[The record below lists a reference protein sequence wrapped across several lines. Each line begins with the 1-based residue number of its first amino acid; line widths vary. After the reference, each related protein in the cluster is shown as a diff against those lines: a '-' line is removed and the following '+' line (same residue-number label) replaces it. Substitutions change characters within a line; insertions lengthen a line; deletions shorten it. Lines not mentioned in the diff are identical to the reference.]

1 MICNIKNESIRA
13 FIAITL
19 PENVISHLRGLQTH
33 LKTYQIKASWPKPS
47 NMHLTLKFLGD
58 IPCSRVQDINHSISA
73 AILDFK
79 KNNDRLSLS
88 VEGIGVF
95 PSVRKTRI
103 IWSGIQSG
111 IKGQTSR
118 LGRIQS
124 LLESHLEKTGFK
136 KEKNRYFP
144 HITLCRLK
152 QPVPANR
159 ITQILK
165 RYSNMNS
172 DSFFVNSI
180 ISFKS
185 QLTSSGAVHTKLF
198 SEKI

>member
-1 MICNIKNESIRA
+1 MTNKNIRA

-19 PENVISHLRGLQTH
+19 PERIVSNLKGLQAD
-33 LKTYQIKASWPKPS
+33 LKTYKVKASWPNPS

-58 IPCSRVQDINHSISA
+58 IPCSKIQDINHSISA

-79 KNNDRLSLS
+79 KDNKRLSLS
-88 VEGIGVF
+88 TKGIGVF
-95 PSVRKTRI
+95 PSVKNPGI

-111 IKGQTSR
+111 IKGQTNK
-118 LGRIQS
+118 LEIVHS
-124 LLESHLEKTGFK
+124 LLEAHLEKTGFK
-136 KEKNRYFP
+136 KEKKRYFP

-152 QPVPANR
+152 QPISKNL

-165 RYSNMNS
+165 RYSNMSSN
-172 DSFFVNSI
+172 SFFVNSI
-180 ISFKS
+180 ILFKS